1 VIARDRHFFRCIIFL
16 SPLVSGDYIDF
27 NFCIFSLAYQLRRD
41 SAYGFRAFK
50 KKQFSGN
57 LKDIKDM
64 TALSVE
70 SASKIQMD
78 YMKLLVTQLQ
88 NQNPLDPL
96 DNQQMASQ
104 LAQFSQLQQ
113 LEGMNNSFSEVLSL
127 TNRNYANSLLGKSV
141 TFYQKDTST
150 GALSLCAGKVESVLN
165 NPETGEMVLKAVSG
179 TGEELQQYFVVLNS
193 VIKVEE

>member
-1 VIARDRHFFRCIIFL
+1 
-16 SPLVSGDYIDF
+16 
-27 NFCIFSLAYQLRRD
+27 
-41 SAYGFRAFK
+41 
-50 KKQFSGN
+50 
-57 LKDIKDM
+57 M

-78 YMKLLVTQLQ
+78 YMSLLVTQLQ

-113 LEGMNNSFSEVLSL
+113 IEGMNTSFSKVLSL
-127 TNRNYANSLLGKSV
+127 TNRNYATSLLGKNISFFV
-141 TFYQKDTST
+141 MDTST
-150 GALSLCAGKVESVLN
+150 GALSGCDGRVESVLN
-165 NPETGEMVLKAVSG
+165 DPETGEISLKVLSG
-179 TGEELQQYFVVLNS
+179 AGEDMQQYFVGLDS